1 MIIFKKKP
9 SVLEND
15 FFQHLRTIPGKWWSP
30 LKQSCRPAY
39 IKLWVICSLSMVQF
53 YYEVNLFFY
62 WSYFLID
69 SLNLIYAHLC
79 TEKNIGLSNTRR
91 RRKTKEGA
99 YSHFSFLPWYSFRGA
114 THLQEGRR
122 NWFMAL
128 RCTLL
133 YLPCFSSLAAMNHYA
148 NLFFCLS
155 PVLEVQ
161 QNCTKSEFHQNH
173 FTRSF
178 PNFSGLIFDFGEIN
192 ILKIFLK
199 NSPAAFALK
208 LYENILHGIQLPGM
222 IGFPLSKKQSNS
234 RKL

>member
-1 MIIFKKKP
+1 M
-9 SVLEND
+9 
-15 FFQHLRTIPGKWWSP
+15 HR
-30 LKQSCRPAY
+30 
-39 IKLWVICSLSMVQF
+39 
-53 YYEVNLFFY
+53 
-62 WSYFLID
+62 
-69 SLNLIYAHLC
+69 
-79 TEKNIGLSNTRR
+79 EKNIGLSNTRR

-208 LYENILHGIQLPGM
+208 LYENILHGIQLPGIWLVSRYQKNNQIPESFNFSQKLSAKM
-222 IGFPLSKKQSNS
+222 QFQLKFKSIVLNIDFLSTQIGLSKFPHCLVPN
-234 RKL
+234 RALLGEIRWLFGT